1 MTRNFSNQRRDGMHP
16 SSRNSASDKHRD
28 EQSSRPARPRLSR
41 DAVDRAWENGAT
53 RTYADYHPRQNSP
66 TSPAQRQGRPAPAY
80 ERSRQPQNRRPNG
93 SSQQYGTSPSTSRPG
108 GYPQRQ
114 QPEDGPRRFNQP
126 GYRAP
131 GSQAGLNSE
140 RWTRNAA
147 PQQSGGY
154 SERREDSRPPRF
166 QQDGPTNYS
175 SANRPPRFQQDGP
188 NNYSGAN
195 RPPRFQQDGP
205 TNYRDSSRPPRFQ
218 QDGPNNYGNAN
229 RPPRFQQDG
238 PNNYRDSS
246 RPPRFQQSGPNNYG
260 GANRPTRFQPNG
272 APDSYRSTDQPRSF
286 ERSNRDREQFAHGQ
300 RGGTPGA
307 GRDNYNPRWQSR
319 PGAQREYS
327 NQQRDSSAPR
337 NDYANERPGRAQF
350 EGDYEHFTDDYERA
364 GTREPAA
371 RPERPEPAYERSV
384 TRLPDGRVL
393 KGSRPSQRKQAQFWS
408 GVEGETSGLLSNV
421 STPQENG
428 EAQVEAEA
436 VPQVRP
442 TARPARP
449 RKPSAS
455 GVRKVKT
462 VKTVRADDA
471 KPHSA
476 KVARKNTQGAPRS
489 ATRPSRRGYKWPTAG
504 ESSTNNA

>member
-16 SSRNSASDKHRD
+16 SSRNSASDRHRD
-28 EQSSRPARPRLSR
+28 EQSSKPARPRLSR

-66 TSPAQRQGRPAPAY
+66 TSPAQRSGRPAPAY

-93 SSQQYGTSPSTSRPG
+93 PSQQSYGTPSSTSRPG

-131 GSQAGLNSE
+131 GGQPGLNSE

-154 SERREDSRPPRF
+154 AERNEDSRPPRF
-166 QQDGPTNYS
+166 QQS
-175 SANRPPRFQQDGP
+175 GP
-188 NNYSGAN
+188 NS
-195 RPPRFQQDGP
+195 
-205 TNYRDSSRPPRFQ
+205 
-218 QDGPNNYGNAN
+218 YGNAN

-238 PNNYRDSS
+238 PNNYGGAN
-246 RPPRFQQSGPNNYG
+246 RPPRFQ
-260 GANRPTRFQPNG
+260 PNG
-272 APDSYRSTDQPRSF
+272 GPDGYRSTDQSRSF
-286 ERSNRDREQFAHGQ
+286 ERSDREREQFAHGQ
-300 RGGTPGA
+300 RGGAPRA

-327 NQQRDSSAPR
+327 NQQSEYSAPR

-350 EGDYEHFTDDYERA
+350 EGDYEHFTDHERA

-371 RPERPEPAYERSV
+371 RTERPEPAYERPV

-393 KGSRPSQRKQAQFWS
+393 KGSRPSQRKQAQFWH
-408 GVEGETSGLLSNV
+408 GVEGETSDLLSNV
-421 STPQENG
+421 STPQESG
-428 EAQVEAEA
+428 EAPAETEE

-455 GVRKVKT
+455 GARKVKT

-476 KVARKNTQGAPRS
+476 KVARKNAQGPQKPV
-489 ATRPSRRGYKWPTAG
+489 TRPSRRGYKWPAAG
-504 ESSTNNA
+504 ESSANNAQQNS